1 MGHKG
6 IKFYFGIL
14 IFVALIIWSA
24 IFAKADARL
33 IAVYFFDVGQ
43 GDAILISAGS
53 NQVLIDGGPNGA
65 VLEKL
70 GKAMPFYD
78 KTIELVVATHPDA
91 DHISGLVDV
100 FKKYKVER
108 VLTTGIVS
116 DTQTA
121 KILEQLINEKSVQ
134 KTIARF
140 GQQIKI
146 YPGVNL
152 DILYPFS
159 DLSGQKFEN
168 ENNTS
173 VVAKLTVGSE
183 SILLTGDAE
192 TPVEWQ
198 LLNAGV
204 NLNSNILKV
213 AHHGSKS
220 STSEDFVS
228 AVSPE
233 ISVIQVGA
241 KNRYGHPTD
250 QTLERLKSS
259 RIFRTD
265 LDGDIEAIFDGQK
278 FNFLTHSLQ

>member
-1 MGHKG
+1 MSAK
-6 IKFYFGIL
+6 IK
-14 IFVALIIWSA
+14 
-24 IFAKADARL
+24 
-33 IAVYFFDVGQ
+33 YFFGGLILTTILVWSFVFVRADSGYVKVDFLDVGQ

-53 NQVLIDGGPNGA
+53 NQVLIDGGPSG
-65 VLEKL
+65 VILEKL

-78 KTIELVVATHPDA
+78 KTIELVIATHPDA

-100 FKKYKVER
+100 LKRYNVER

-116 DTQTA
+116 ETQTA
-121 KILEQLINEKSVQ
+121 KLLDKLISEKNVQ
-134 KTIARF
+134 KTVAHF
-140 GQQIKI
+140 GQRVKI

-173 VVAKLTVGSE
+173 VVAKLNVGSE

-198 LLNAGV
+198 LLNAGI
-204 NLNSNILKV
+204 NLNSDILKV

-220 STSEDFVS
+220 STSEEFVK
-228 AVSPE
+228 AISPE
-233 ISVIQVGA
+233 MSVIQVGA
-241 KNRYGHPTD
+241 KNTYGHPTD
-250 QTLERLKSS
+250 QTLERLKGSK
-259 RIFRTD
+259 IFRTD

>member
-1 MGHKG
+1 MSSK
-6 IKFYFGIL
+6 IK
-14 IFVALIIWSA
+14 
-24 IFAKADARL
+24 
-33 IAVYFFDVGQ
+33 YFFGGLILTTILVWSFVFVRADSGYLKVDFLDVGQ

-53 NQVLIDGGPNGA
+53 NQVLIDGGPSGII
-65 VLEKL
+65 LEKL

-78 KTIELVVATHPDA
+78 KTIELIVITHFDS

-100 FKKYKVER
+100 LKRYNVER
-108 VLTTGIVS
+108 VLTTGVIS
-116 DTQTA
+116 ETQTA
-121 KILEQLINEKSVQ
+121 KLLNQLITEKHVQ
-134 KTIARF
+134 KTVAHF
-140 GQQIKI
+140 GQRVKI

-173 VVAKLTVGSE
+173 IVAKLSVGNE

-204 NLNSNILKV
+204 NLDSDILKV

-220 STSEDFVS
+220 STSEDFLK
-228 AVSPE
+228 AISPE
-233 ISVIQVGA
+233 TSVIQVGA
-241 KNRYGHPTD
+241 KNNYGHPTD
-250 QTLERLKSS
+250 QTLERLKGTK
-259 RIFRTD
+259 IFRTD

-278 FNFLTHSLQ
+278 FDFITHSLQ